1 MNRTEDKISR
11 YIAPSQ
17 SAYRKGRNTTDIIW
31 AHRRIIAKAQIQDI
45 TIYITG
51 TDMSSAFDTI
61 QRGQLIDI
69 AKEIL
74 NKDEIRILRVVL
86 AETTLKVK
94 VENAKA
100 TPFESNI
107 GWPQGE
113 SINGPLVTI
122 YFNRAL
128 QEIREEAGKEPID
141 VRDINIQWP
150 ERMKNNLAD
159 EIMYTNDCD
168 FIIELE

>member
-1 MNRTEDKISR
+1 
-11 YIAPSQ
+11 
-17 SAYRKGRNTTDIIW
+17 
-31 AHRRIIAKAQIQDI
+31 
-45 TIYITG
+45 
-51 TDMSSAFDTI
+51 MSSAFDTI

-86 AETTLKVK
+86 AETILEVK

-113 SINGPLVTI
+113 SINWPLVTT

-128 QEIREEAGKEPID
+128 QQIREETGKEPIN
-141 VRDINIQWP
+141 VRDINVQWP
-150 ERMKNNLAD
+150 ERMKSNLLD
-159 EIMYTNDCD
+159 EMMYTDDCD
-168 FIIELE
+168 FIKELE

>member
-31 AHRRIIAKAQIQDI
+31 AHRRIIAKSKIQDI
-45 TIYITG
+45 TIYVTG
-51 TDMSSAFDTI
+51 IDMSSAFDTI

-94 VENAKA
+94 VENA

-122 YFNRAL
+122 YFNRTL
-128 QEIREEAGKEPID
+128 QQIREETGKEPID
-141 VRDINIQWP
+141 VRDINVQWP
-150 ERMKNNLAD
+150 ERMKSNLPD
-159 EIMYTNDCD
+159 EMMYTDDCD

>member
-1 MNRTEDKISR
+1 
-11 YIAPSQ
+11 
-17 SAYRKGRNTTDIIW
+17 
-31 AHRRIIAKAQIQDI
+31 
-45 TIYITG
+45 
-51 TDMSSAFDTI
+51 MSSAFDTI

-94 VENAKA
+94 VENA

-122 YFNRAL
+122 YFNRTL
-128 QEIREEAGKEPID
+128 QQIREETGKEPID
-141 VRDINIQWP
+141 VRDINVQWP
-150 ERMKNNLAD
+150 ERMKSNLPD
-159 EIMYTNDCD
+159 EMMYTDDCD